1 MNFNGAKIYS
11 KSKFTGMKWSL
22 YLGKYAGIKV
32 FIHWTF
38 SLLLLWIAVS
48 GVRSGQT
55 NEQIGWTILFIL
67 AVFLCVT
74 LHEFGH
80 ALMAKRFNF
89 KTKYITLLPI
99 GGLAQMEKLPDD
111 PKQELLV
118 AIAGPMVNVVLAI
131 ILGLVVSDFTME
143 VENLMTIGAHNFLVY
158 LVTVNIVLAV
168 FNMIPAFPMDGGR
181 VLRALLSFKFKREQA
196 TQIAASLGQFIAIL
210 FVFLGLFYNPF
221 LVLIGI
227 FIFLGA
233 QAENSMVQTQS
244 VLRGFTVKD
253 VMMTEFSELQAS
265 DPLSKATQALLD
277 SQNTDFVIM
286 DNGRF
291 VGILSRNE
299 LIQGISTLGLEA
311 SISQTISKE
320 YKALTID
327 QALEEVFPNMKVKGQ
342 GLMPVMNGEQ
352 LIGVVDSENVMEFIL
367 VREAMRNQ
375 EKHI

>member
-1 MNFNGAKIYS
+1 
-11 KSKFTGMKWSL
+11 MKWSL

-48 GVRSGQT
+48 GVRSGQSI
-55 NEQIGWTILFIL
+55 EQIGWTILFIL

-80 ALMAKRFNF
+80 ALMAKKFNF

-118 AIAGPMVNVVLAI
+118 AIAGPMVNIVVAI
-131 ILGLVVSDFTME
+131 FLGLMISDFTME
-143 VENLMTIGAHNFLVY
+143 LESLMTIGAHNFLIY
-158 LVTVNIVLAV
+158 LVTVNIILAV

-181 VLRALLSFKFKREQA
+181 VLRALLSFKLKREKA
-196 TQIAASLGQFIAIL
+196 TQVAASLGQFIAIL

-244 VLRGFTVKD
+244 VLKGFAVKD

-265 DPLSKATQALLD
+265 DPLSRATQSLLD
-277 SQNTDFVIM
+277 SQNTDFVIK
-286 DNGRF
+286 DNDRF

-299 LIQGISTLGLEA
+299 LIQGISTLGLDAHISEA
-311 SISQTISKE
+311 LSKE
-320 YKALTID
+320 YHSLTMD

-342 GLMPVMNGEQ
+342 GLMPVMNGDQ

>member
-1 MNFNGAKIYS
+1 
-11 KSKFTGMKWSL
+11 MKWSL
-22 YLGKYAGIKV
+22 YLGKYSGIKV

-38 SLLLLWIAVS
+38 SLLLLWIAIS
-48 GVRSGQT
+48 DVRSGQT
-55 NEQIGWTILFIL
+55 NVQIGWTMLFIL

-131 ILGLVVSDFTME
+131 ILGFVVSDFSME
-143 VENLMTIGAHNFLVY
+143 VENLMTIGSHNFLVY

-181 VLRALLSFKFKREQA
+181 VLRALLSFKFKREKA

-244 VLRGFTVKD
+244 VLKGFTVKD
-253 VMMTEFSELQAS
+253 VMMTDFSKLQAS
-265 DPLSKATQALLD
+265 DPLSKATQSLLD

-286 DNGRF
+286 DDNDQF

-299 LIQGISTLGLEA
+299 LIQGISLLGVEA
-311 SISQTISKE
+311 PIAGALPDTYIS
-320 YKALTID
+320 LTAD

-342 GLMPVMNGEQ
+342 GLLPVMNGQQ
-352 LIGVVDSENVMEFIL
+352 LIGVVNSENVMEFIL
-367 VREAMRNQ
+367 IREAMRSQ